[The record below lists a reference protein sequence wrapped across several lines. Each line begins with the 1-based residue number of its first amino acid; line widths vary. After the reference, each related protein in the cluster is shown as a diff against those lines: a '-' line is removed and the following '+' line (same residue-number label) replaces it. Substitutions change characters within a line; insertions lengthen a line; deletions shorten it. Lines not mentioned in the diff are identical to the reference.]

1 MSNELPEVLTL
12 GHPQL
17 AQPSVPVD
25 LADINTTLFQ
35 ERLAMLESGLKA
47 MVRTDAARNLVVSAV
62 FFDADPSGRALGYW
76 INPELRFHPAGVV
89 LGGMPVCAGP

>member
-1 MSNELPEVLTL
+1 M

-35 ERLAMLESGLKA
+35 ER
-47 MVRTDAARNLVVSAV
+47 
-62 FFDADPSGRALGYW
+62 
-76 INPELRFHPAGVV
+76 
-89 LGGMPVCAGP
+89 